1 MAKANKKKGFS
12 LQGFDVQAYRQSEAY
27 VQAVDV
33 LYSEAV
39 KDFAKV
45 ASGLKFNPNK
55 PFSFND
61 YPAAKRK
68 ADEIINGL
76 SSNMKSVVVEG
87 TKKQWLF
94 ACQKNDEFLNHI
106 LNTSKIAKKTLA
118 KYQDKNLDALSTF
131 QTRKVNGLDLSQR
144 IWNYTGQMKT
154 QMELGIDIALGD
166 GRSANAL
173 SRDLRQY
180 LVDPDKLFRR
190 VRDKHGN
197 LVLSKNAKAFHPG
210 QGKYR
215 SSYKNAMRLTRSEI
229 NMAYRESDQLRWD
242 KLDFIVGYEVKL
254 SNNHTLNGKPF
265 VDICDD
271 LKGKYPKTFK
281 FTGWHPQCYSN
292 DTEVM
297 TDNGWKLFKDLN
309 KTDLIFSLN
318 PDTKQPEYVKYVNYF
333 AYKKDGK
340 MIRFSNKSLDL
351 LVTED
356 HKMVYMRKSDR
367 ATILTDK
374 VAENYSKFNGGLYRS
389 SEYKSDEC
397 DYITIGK
404 HFIPFDLYAEFMA
417 YYLSEGSVSWTR
429 KHQFSIA
436 QSKEKHL
443 ETYTKIEKLLSKLP
457 FKYTACKERFYLYDQ
472 DMCSYLMKFGKSI
485 NKHVPYE
492 LKTASPR
499 QISIFLDAYVVCDGH
514 SRKCKSFIGSRGNRF
529 SSEKQERV
537 FFSSS
542 DQMASDIGEML
553 VKIGH
558 RPSYDL
564 QKTKGIA
571 QTHRNGV
578 YVGNKDLWR
587 IRECYSQTSTEFN
600 KEYIDYSG
608 YVYDIEL
615 EKNHILYVR
624 RNGKCVWGSNCR
636 CHANPILSDPDEFN
650 TDELNE
656 LKAAIKGTEYKKFAS
671 RNTVTD
677 VPDNFKEW
685 VKNNAEKSN
694 GWKSQPFFIRD
705 NFKGGV
711 IDNGLSLNTE
721 KQIVKTEP
729 ISERTPNVVKIQTE
743 QRPEYK
749 KIVEA
754 EDKIRMNRSFE
765 TAVVFDES
773 GNEVYRKK
781 GAKSS
786 VSFYD
791 NEIQLFK
798 NKIFT
803 HNHPGGWKFD
813 DNSIK
818 RAGSSFS
825 SNDVVTAI
833 RSDMKEIRAVTP
845 HYTFALKRPSGGWG
859 MSVQAAK
866 SAIMNIEADV
876 RSDFMAMLRNRGYK
890 DIDIKRAESIH
901 WHIVWKRFSS
911 KYNIEYT
918 KAKTRG

>member
-27 VQAVDV
+27 VQAVDA

-180 LVDPDKLFRR
+180 LVDPDKLYRR

-281 FTGWHPQCYSN
+281 FTGWHPQC
-292 DTEVM
+292 
-297 TDNGWKLFKDLN
+297 
-309 KTDLIFSLN
+309 
-318 PDTKQPEYVKYVNYF
+318 
-333 AYKKDGK
+333 
-340 MIRFSNKSLDL
+340 
-351 LVTED
+351 
-356 HKMVYMRKSDR
+356 
-367 ATILTDK
+367 
-374 VAENYSKFNGGLYRS
+374 
-389 SEYKSDEC
+389 
-397 DYITIGK
+397 
-404 HFIPFDLYAEFMA
+404 
-417 YYLSEGSVSWTR
+417 
-429 KHQFSIA
+429 
-436 QSKEKHL
+436 
-443 ETYTKIEKLLSKLP
+443 
-457 FKYTACKERFYLYDQ
+457 
-472 DMCSYLMKFGKSI
+472 
-485 NKHVPYE
+485 
-492 LKTASPR
+492 
-499 QISIFLDAYVVCDGH
+499 
-514 SRKCKSFIGSRGNRF
+514 
-529 SSEKQERV
+529 
-537 FFSSS
+537 
-542 DQMASDIGEML
+542 
-553 VKIGH
+553 
-558 RPSYDL
+558 
-564 QKTKGIA
+564 
-571 QTHRNGV
+571 
-578 YVGNKDLWR
+578 
-587 IRECYSQTSTEFN
+587 
-600 KEYIDYSG
+600 
-608 YVYDIEL
+608 
-615 EKNHILYVR
+615 
-624 RNGKCVWGSNCR
+624 R
-636 CHANPILSDPDEFN
+636 CHTIPILSDPDEFN

-656 LKAAIKGTEYKKFAS
+656 LKAAINGTEYKKFAS

-685 VKNNAEKSN
+685 VKDNAEKSK

-705 NFKGGV
+705 NFKGG
-711 IDNGLSLNTE
+711 IIANGLSLNTE

-803 HNHPGGWKFD
+803 HNHTGGWKFD